1 MPLHIYRRKDKTGKL
16 GAIWHY
22 RGSVAGRRLRGSTR
36 TKDKTTALRIIA
48 EKEARNWKG
57 HLDGPGEVL
66 TFAQAAIQYRRGGK
80 PERFLRAV
88 EDYWKNTRIKDISA
102 GAIQQSALFLYPT
115 AGGATRN
122 RNVIVPTQAIINFA
136 AKMGQCPQIHVERF
150 PVFERERKYA
160 TRDWIETF
168 MAHANPRLGALA
180 CFMFGTGA
188 RIGEAIDLRW
198 GDLDLSG
205 RTVLIRQTKVG
216 SERRNHLP
224 QRLLVA
230 LANLDTPREKSERV
244 FGYTNRHTPDQQWET
259 VVKRA
264 ELPRM
269 TFHACRHGFATAL
282 LRAGIDVT
290 TVAKLG
296 GWKTPALVLS
306 TYGHAA
312 EDPTL
317 TDRIFDAP
325 GARSVEKL
333 NAVI

>member
-1 MPLHIYRRKDKTGKL
+1 MPLHIYRRKDKNGKL
-16 GAIWHY
+16 GQIWHY
-22 RGSVAGRRLRGSTR
+22 RGSVARRRLRGSTR

-48 EKEARNWKG
+48 EKEARHWKG
-57 HLDGPGEVL
+57 HFDGPGEVL
-66 TFAQAAIQYRRGGK
+66 TFAQATILYRQAGK
-80 PERFLRAV
+80 AERFLPAV
-88 EDYWKNTRIKDISA
+88 EDYWKNTLVKDIKA
-102 GAIQQSALFLYPT
+102 GAIKQSALTIYP
-115 AGGATRN
+115 AVEGATRN

-136 AKMGQCPQIHVERF
+136 AELGLCARIRVERF
-150 PVFERERKYA
+150 PVLARERKYA

-168 MAHANPRLGALA
+168 MAHASPRHGALA

-224 QRLLVA
+224 QRLLIA

-259 VVKRA
+259 VVRRA
-264 ELPRM
+264 DLPRM

-325 GARSVEKL
+325 RERSEKVER
-333 NAVI
+333 